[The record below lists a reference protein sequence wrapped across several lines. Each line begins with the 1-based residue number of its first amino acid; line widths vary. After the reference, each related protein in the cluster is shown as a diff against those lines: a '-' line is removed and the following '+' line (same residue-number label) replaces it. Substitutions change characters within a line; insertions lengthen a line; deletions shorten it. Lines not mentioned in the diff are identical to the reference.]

1 MARLWFVLIP
11 LLSGCAAL
19 KTSAV
24 SGIGAGVGAVVG
36 GPLGAAGGAAIGA
49 GATSLM
55 TTGVSGGQCDTP
67 VTGFW
72 PLMGQVLETGGL
84 LLGAVILVPLI
95 MGYLIPNGFERKRKA

>member
-49 GATSLM
+49 GATSLF
-55 TTGVSGGQCDTP
+55 TRGQCTDQ

-72 PLMGQVLETGGL
+72 PLMGDVIQAGGW
-84 LLGAVILVPLI
+84 LLGAVILIPLF
-95 MGYLIPNGFERKRKA
+95 MGYLIPNGLVRHKNIK